1 MVVGLLLQLE
11 GWLVHVPGR
20 RRDYVSRHSR
30 RDQEIREPAQTS
42 RWPRS
47 IASAARCVSGRDSA
61 RLGVGI
67 IESGEM
73 VAILG
78 WAVGRAHRAMR
89 FWGVG
94 GSTSTLEISD
104 GRQLAA
110 RRMQLSGRAG
120 DTGQGQC
127 CSDAGRQRLCACN

>member
-89 FWGVG
+89 FWGG
-94 GSTSTLEISD
+94 
-104 GRQLAA
+104 GRQHV
-110 RRMQLSGRAG
+110 
-120 DTGQGQC
+120 DP
-127 CSDAGRQRLCACN
+127 